1 MDEPRIIEMCLEVP
15 GTSNFRTAVMAIG
28 SKATGRKMQVT
39 AESFADAFIVG
50 DLTAWSAAAASAG
63 N

>member
-1 MDEPRIIEMCLEVP
+1 MCLEVP

-28 SKATGRKMQVT
+28 SKATSRKMQVT
-39 AESFADAFIVG
+39 AESFADAFRVG